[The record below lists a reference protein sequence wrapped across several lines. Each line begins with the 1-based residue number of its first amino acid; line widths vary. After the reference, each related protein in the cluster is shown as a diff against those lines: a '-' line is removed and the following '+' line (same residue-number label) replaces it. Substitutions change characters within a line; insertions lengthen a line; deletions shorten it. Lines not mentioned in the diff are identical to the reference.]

1 MVCEELP
8 NFCENF
14 SENEFIAMHLGI
26 ESRQLHNNENGLYS
40 APVVDYMNHDENNN
54 ASVMMDD

>member
-1 MVCEELP
+1 MY
-8 NFCENF
+8 
-14 SENEFIAMHLGI
+14 LGI

>member
-1 MVCEELP
+1 MY
-8 NFCENF
+8 
-14 SENEFIAMHLGI
+14 LGI

-54 ASVMMDD
+54 ASVMMDDQAGLGNGLIVYASRDIK